1 MLKVVKLAKSCRTVA
16 ERLVAMPT
24 LKEGAHSKARFRR
37 AILRASNGI
46 RIWSTQ
52 IMKLDLEF
60 NGSI

>member
-1 MLKVVKLAKSCRTVA
+1 
-16 ERLVAMPT
+16 MPT

-52 IMKLDLEF
+52 IIKLDLEF